1 MADEMMGF
9 SFQPGQDTE
18 MRRAMN
24 KGPMSGNG
32 GNMANQALRVLS
44 LRLPNVLGGRP
55 LATRSLM
62 TPGMGGNG
70 PTTNNGLGVT
80 GPNASSSGLNAMLSG
95 AIGGTST
102 GPGAPNITPGIG
114 PTTPPEIIDN
124 PAGSGGYTYGPYNPG
139 GWSGPITGGITGGG
153 NYGSGLPTVDTQ
165 EQRPMPSLDPSMIAG
180 LMRLFSGGR
189 G

>member
-1 MADEMMGF
+1 MANEMMGY

-24 KGPMSGNG
+24 KGPAAGSG

-55 LATRSLM
+55 LATRSMM

-80 GPNASSSGLNAMLSG
+80 GPNSTSGLGALMSG
-95 AIGGTST
+95 ALGGSS
-102 GPGAPNITPGIG
+102 PSSGAPNITPGIG
-114 PTTPPEIIDN
+114 PTTPPEIVDST
-124 PAGSGGYTYGPYNPG
+124 PGGEYNYGPYNPG
-139 GWSGPITGGITGGG
+139 GWTGPITGGITGGG
-153 NYGSGLPTVDTQ
+153 GYGSGAPSVGGGEQQMPTMD
-165 EQRPMPSLDPSMIAG
+165 MNLING
-180 LMRLFSGGR
+180 LMRLFGSR